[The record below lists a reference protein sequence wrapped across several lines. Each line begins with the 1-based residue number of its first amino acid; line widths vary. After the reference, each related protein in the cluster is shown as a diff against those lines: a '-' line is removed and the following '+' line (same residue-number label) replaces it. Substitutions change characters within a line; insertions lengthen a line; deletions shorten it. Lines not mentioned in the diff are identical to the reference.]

1 MSTPPSPYASG
12 QPAVPPRRSGMTT
25 AGKVLFFVGLALT
38 VVAVIVGIWGL
49 NRAIQDFSA
58 MQDDTVAVQGTTSV
72 PMDAGD
78 VRFILAPQGTDPAC
92 TVSGPGGEDLAVTS
106 DPTMDQAAAQEG
118 VAVVGSF
125 TATGSGEHTVTCD
138 GAAELT
144 PALGLS
150 DAVGIGTAGLAF
162 LALFPLGF
170 ITLLGLVLWLV
181 GRGKDRK
188 SAAGAGGYG
197 YGASAGYPGYAD
209 QGYGAPGSGGYGP
222 QGYGSPPP
230 PDASSGTGSP
240 YASPPP
246 PPPPPASR
254 PRPEDDDRRDGP
266 A

>member
-1 MSTPPSPYASG
+1 
-12 QPAVPPRRSGMTT
+12 MTT

-58 MQDDTVAVQGTTSV
+58 MQSDTVAVQGTTSV

-92 TVSGPGGEDLAVTS
+92 AVTGPGGEDLEVTS

-144 PALGLS
+144 PALGLG
-150 DAVGIGTAGLAF
+150 DAVGIGAAGLAF

-181 GRGKDRK
+181 GRGKDKK
-188 SAAGAGGYG
+188 SAVGPGGPGGYGYGYG
-197 YGASAGYPGYAD
+197 YGASPGYPG
-209 QGYGAPGSGGYGP
+209 QGYEPPGT
-222 QGYGSPPP
+222 
-230 PDASSGTGSP
+230 GTGSP

-246 PPPPPASR
+246 PPPPGGS
-254 PRPEDDDRRDGP
+254 PRPEHDERRDGP